1 MIQEIEYADLSEELM
16 SSVDE
21 LTNDTLPQGQ
31 SFFLEEGKVVAIE
44 NNLRPLFEAQNQDAI
59 ESGSIQEII

>member
-1 MIQEIEYADLSEELM
+1 MIQQVEYADLSEQLM
-16 SSVDE
+16 SSVDK
-21 LTNDTLPQGQ
+21 LTNDTLPQRQ
-31 SFFLEEGKVVAIE
+31 SFFLKEGKVIAIE